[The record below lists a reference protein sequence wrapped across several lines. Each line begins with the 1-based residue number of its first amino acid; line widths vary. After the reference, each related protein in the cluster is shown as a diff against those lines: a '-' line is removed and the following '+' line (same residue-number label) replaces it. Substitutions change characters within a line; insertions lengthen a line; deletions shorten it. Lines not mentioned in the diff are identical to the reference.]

1 MSLAHIKES
10 CENNKVPTFTEELIF
25 EDLDLRSQTSLCTL
39 TRRVCG
45 LPHLHRL
52 SVRKS
57 HLTASGL
64 AALVVS
70 LSESLPTLKQLDISF
85 NDFYR
90 IEEFQPLTLLTTLQS
105 LDISNCPLCSS
116 IHDWRV
122 KVLVLLPWLRF
133 LNGEP
138 SLLTRISDEHI
149 SFNQGGQVLEK
160 CENSILEGG
169 RQGWVQ
175 SSRNVDCFL
184 DDKPSEIEETAE
196 LRLKKLLGGALS

>member
-1 MSLAHIKES
+1 M
-10 CENNKVPTFTEELIF
+10 
-25 EDLDLRSQTSLCTL
+25 
-39 TRRVCG
+39 
-45 LPHLHRL
+45 
-52 SVRKS
+52 
-57 HLTASGL
+57 
-64 AALVVS
+64 
-70 LSESLPTLKQLDISF
+70 
-85 NDFYR
+85 
-90 IEEFQPLTLLTTLQS
+90 QPLTLLTSLKS

-138 SLLTRISDEHI
+138 SLLTRISNEHI

-175 SSRNVDCFL
+175 SARNIDYFL
-184 DDKPSEIEETAE
+184 DDKPSEVEETFE

>member
-1 MSLAHIKES
+1 MSLAYIKES
-10 CENNKVPTFTEELIF
+10 CEKNKVPTFTEDLMYEN
-25 EDLDLRSQTSLCTL
+25 LDLRSHTALCTL
-39 TRRVCG
+39 TRRVCD

-85 NDFYR
+85 NDLYR
-90 IEEFQPLTLLTTLQS
+90 IEELQPLTLLTTLQS

-116 IHDWRV
+116 IYDWRV
-122 KVLVLLPWLRF
+122 KILVLLPWLRF

-175 SSRNVDCFL
+175 SARNVDYFL
-184 DDKPSEIEETAE
+184 DDKPSEVEETAE

>member
-1 MSLAHIKES
+1 MSLAYIKES
-10 CENNKVPTFTEELIF
+10 CENNKVPTFTEDLIF
-25 EDLDLRSQTSLCTL
+25 ENLDLRSQTSICTL
-39 TRRVCG
+39 TRRVCD

-90 IEEFQPLTLLTTLQS
+90 IEELQPLTLLTSLQS
-105 LDISNCPLCSS
+105 LDISNSPLCSS

-175 SSRNVDCFL
+175 SARNVDYFL
-184 DDKPSEIEETAE
+184 DDKPSEVEETVE
-196 LRLKKLLGGALS
+196 LSLKKLLGDAIS